1 MIFLLDWFANP
12 HHITKIISTF
22 FRQHVAIMIYP
33 PNLYHF
39 INEYYNCLTM
49 CGIFGFLGNVSCF
62 KYGIYGLKQLQNR
75 GYDSA
80 GGCGIVSDPMS
91 CLNELRIRKYAT
103 TKTDDSIVMLEKME
117 DEFKDCTNGIFHTR
131 WATHGAKTD
140 ANAHPHTDNKNS
152 IALVH
157 NGIIENYYEL
167 KTELERDHGIVFKS
181 ETDTEVIVN
190 LISIYYDHSTD
201 DNGVKHMEQAIMKS
215 VSRLRGTWALV
226 ILCKDKPD
234 NMYCVRHGSPLLIG
248 FGGSYIIVTSEQAGF
263 GSHINNYLCLNNGDI
278 TVLRRRNNKIDFQ
291 NIENYELRNVT
302 IKNNEL
308 TPEPFTHWTLKEIC
322 EQYEASIR
330 AISFG
335 GRIVENDK
343 VKLGGLVLHE
353 EKLKKID
360 HLLMLGCGTSLN
372 AGQHSMSFFRDL
384 CNFATVQAFD
394 GSEFTDDDVPRHGTV
409 CAIFLSQS
417 GETKDLY
424 RCIKICR
431 DNDIFT
437 IGVIN
442 VVDSLIAR
450 EVDCGCYLN
459 AGREVGVAS
468 TKAFTSQVIILSMI
482 AIFFAQ
488 INELSAHKREQY
500 IKALRQLPTD
510 IKKTIATS
518 IQKCENV
525 AGYLKDQ
532 NDMFI
537 LGKGS
542 MISVASE
549 GALKTKEIGYIHA
562 EAYGG
567 NALRHG
573 PYAVIES
580 GTPIVFLSPN
590 DSNFTTMNNTIE
602 EVKSR
607 DAYPI
612 VISDTHEVSR
622 HAVHK
627 IIVPHSEIYKGILHN
642 IPMQLVAYFMAV
654 AKGHNPDMPK
664 NLSKCVSV

>member
-1 MIFLLDWFANP
+1 
-12 HHITKIISTF
+12 
-22 FRQHVAIMIYP
+22 
-33 PNLYHF
+33 
-39 INEYYNCLTM
+39 M
-49 CGIFGFLGNVSCF
+49 CGIFGFLGFENCF
-62 KYGIYGLKQLQNR
+62 KYGIHGLRQLQNR

-80 GGCGIVSDPMS
+80 GCCAIGPNASLPFS
-91 CLNELRIRKYAT
+91 SAELKGTFVMRKYAT
-103 TKTDDSIVMLEKME
+103 TKSVDSIDALDKTEP
-117 DEFKDCTNGIFHTR
+117 DFCGLTNGIFHTR

-140 ANAHPHTDNKNS
+140 INAHPHMDYTGR

-167 KTELERDHGIVFKS
+167 KMELESMGIKFIS

-190 LISIYYDHSTD
+190 LVSIYYDQSID
-201 DNGVKHMEQAIMKS
+201 ENGVKHMEGALMMAI
-215 VSRLRGTWALV
+215 SRLQGTWALV
-226 ILCKDKPD
+226 VLCEDKPD
-234 NMYCVRHGSPLLIG
+234 NMYCARHGSPLLVG
-248 FGGSYIIVTSEQAGF
+248 FGGSYIMVTSEQAGF
-263 GSHINNYLCLNNGDI
+263 GKYVNNYVCLNNGDI
-278 TVLRRRNNKIDFQ
+278 TVIRRRCNKIKFD
-291 NIENYELRNVT
+291 NIDNYILRNVT
-302 IKNNEL
+302 VKSNEL
-308 TPEPFTHWTLKEIC
+308 TPEPFLHWTIKEIY

-335 GRIVENDK
+335 GRIIENDR
-343 VKLGGLVLHE
+343 VRLGGPMMHESVL
-353 EKLKKID
+353 KNID
-360 HLLMLGCGTSLN
+360 HLILLGCGTSLN
-372 AGQHSMSFFRDL
+372 AGQHSINFFNDL
-384 CNFATVQAFD
+384 CEFTTVHAFD
-394 GSEFTDDDVPRHGTV
+394 GSEFIKEDIPKRGKT
-409 CAIFLSQS
+409 CAVFLSQS

-431 DNDIFT
+431 DNNVFT
-437 IGVIN
+437 IGIIN

-468 TKAFTSQVIILSMI
+468 TKAFTSQVILLSML

-488 INELSAHKREQY
+488 INDLNKTKREHY

-510 IKKTIATS
+510 IKRTIQSSDETCKTIAS
-518 IQKCENV
+518 YLILQKDLFV
-525 AGYLKDQ
+525 
-532 NDMFI
+532 

-549 GALKTKEIGYIHA
+549 GALKTKEIGYIHS

-573 PYAVIES
+573 PYAVIEN
-580 GTPIVFLSPN
+580 GTPIIFLNPN
-590 DSNFTTMNNTIE
+590 DQNFALMNNTVE

-612 VISDTHEVSR
+612 VISDSQEISR
-622 HAVHK
+622 HAMRK
-627 IIVPHSEIYKGILHN
+627 IIVPFNGIYKGILHN
-642 IPMQLVAYFMAV
+642 IPMQLIAYYMAIG
-654 AKGHNPDMPK
+654 KEHNPDMPK

>member
-1 MIFLLDWFANP
+1 
-12 HHITKIISTF
+12 
-22 FRQHVAIMIYP
+22 
-33 PNLYHF
+33 
-39 INEYYNCLTM
+39 M
-49 CGIFGFLGNVSCF
+49 CGIFGFLGNNTCCF

-80 GGCGIVSDPMS
+80 GCCSIVTDSTS
-91 CLNELRIRKYAT
+91 GQNELVSKKYAT
-103 TKTDDSIVMLEKME
+103 TKTDDSILMLEKTD
-117 DEFKDCTNGIFHTR
+117 DEFKNCTNGIFHTR

-140 ANAHPHTDNKNS
+140 ANAHPHIDNKNR

-167 KTELERDHGIVFKS
+167 KMELERDHEIVFKS

-190 LISIYYDHSTD
+190 LISIYYDQSM
-201 DNGVKHMEQAIMKS
+201 DNEGVKHMEQAIMKAI
-215 VSRLRGTWALV
+215 SRLQGTWALV

-263 GSHINNYLCLNNGDI
+263 GPYVNNYLCLNNGDI
-278 TVLRRRNNKIDFQ
+278 TVLRRRENKIDFQ
-291 NIENYELRNVT
+291 NIENYEIRNVT

-308 TPEPFTHWTLKEIC
+308 TPEPFSHWTLKEIH

-343 VKLGGLVLHE
+343 VKLGGLVPHE
-353 EKLKKID
+353 EKLKNID
-360 HLLMLGCGTSLN
+360 HVLMLGCGTSLN
-372 AGQHSMSFFRDL
+372 AGQHSMSFFKDL
-384 CNFATVQAFD
+384 CKFATVQAFD
-394 GSEFTDDDVPRHGTV
+394 GSEFTDDDVPKQGSV

-431 DNDIFT
+431 DNGVFT

-442 VVDSLIAR
+442 VIDSLIAR

-468 TKAFTSQVIILSMI
+468 TKAFTSQVIVLSMI

-488 INELSAHKREQY
+488 INNLNSFKREQY
-500 IKALRQLPTD
+500 IKALRQLPTE
-510 IKKTIATS
+510 IKKTISTS
-518 IQKCENV
+518 TDACQTI
-525 AGYLKDQ
+525 ASYLKYEK
-532 NDMFI
+532 DMFV

-549 GALKTKEIGYIHA
+549 GALKTKEIGYIHS

-573 PYAVIES
+573 PYAVIDS

-612 VISDTHEVSR
+612 VISDTQEVSR

-627 IIVPHSEIYKGILHN
+627 IIVPPSKIYKGILHN
-642 IPMQLVAYFMAV
+642 IPMQLIAYFMAV

>member
-1 MIFLLDWFANP
+1 
-12 HHITKIISTF
+12 
-22 FRQHVAIMIYP
+22 
-33 PNLYHF
+33 
-39 INEYYNCLTM
+39 M
-49 CGIFGFLGNVSCF
+49 CGIFGFLGLEDCF
-62 KYGIYGLKQLQNR
+62 KYGVHGLRQLQNR

-80 GGCGIVSDPMS
+80 GCCAVSP
-91 CLNELRIRKYAT
+91 NHELILRKYAT
-103 TKTDDSIVMLEKME
+103 TKTLDSIDQLESMSN
-117 DEFKDCTNGIFHTR
+117 DFLGCSAGIFHTR

-140 ANAHPHTDNKNS
+140 ANAHPHLDNS
-152 IALVH
+152 GRIALVH

-167 KTELERDHGIVFKS
+167 KLELESQYNIKFKS

-190 LISIYYDHSTD
+190 LISVYYDQTAD
-201 DNGVKHMEQAIMKS
+201 KEGVKHMESAIMKAI
-215 VSRLRGTWALV
+215 SRLQGTWALV
-226 ILCKDKPD
+226 VLCKDKPD
-234 NMYCVRHGSPLLIG
+234 NMYCARHGSPLLVG
-248 FGGSYIIVTSEQAGF
+248 FGGPYIMVTSEQAGF
-263 GSHINNYLCLNNGDI
+263 GKYVNNYICLNNGDL
-278 TVLRRRNNKIDFQ
+278 TVIRRRGSKISFD
-291 NIENYELRNVT
+291 NIENYVLRDVT
-302 IKNNEL
+302 VKSNEL
-308 TPEPFTHWTLKEIC
+308 TPEPFQHWTLKEIH

-343 VKLGGLVLHE
+343 VRLGGPMMHE
-353 EKLKKID
+353 EALKQID
-360 HLLMLGCGTSLN
+360 HLILLGCGTSLN
-372 AGQHSMSFFRDL
+372 AGQHSIAYFKDL
-384 CNFATVQAFD
+384 CNFTTVQAFD
-394 GSEFTDDDVPRHGTV
+394 GSEFVVDDIPKRGRS
-409 CAIFLSQS
+409 CAVFLSQS

-431 DNDIFT
+431 DANVFT

-450 EVDCGCYLN
+450 EVNCGCYLN

-468 TKAFTSQVIILSMI
+468 TKAFTSQVILLSML

-488 INELSAHKREQY
+488 INDLNKSKREQY

-510 IKKTIATS
+510 IKKVIQSSDETCKKIASYLIT
-518 IQKCENV
+518 QK
-525 AGYLKDQ
+525 
-532 NDMFI
+532 DMFV

-549 GALKTKEIGYIHA
+549 GALKTKEIGYIHS

-580 GTPIVFLSPN
+580 GTPIVFLNPY
-590 DSNFTTMNNTIE
+590 DQNFALMNNTVE

-612 VISDTHEVSR
+612 VISDTHDTSR
-622 HAVHK
+622 HAQQK
-627 IIVPHSEIYKGILHN
+627 IVVPNNRIYTGILHN
-642 IPMQLVAYFMAV
+642 IPMQLIAYYMAV
-654 AKGHNPDMPK
+654 GKGHNPDMPK

>member
-1 MIFLLDWFANP
+1 
-12 HHITKIISTF
+12 
-22 FRQHVAIMIYP
+22 
-33 PNLYHF
+33 
-39 INEYYNCLTM
+39 M
-49 CGIFGFLGNVSCF
+49 CGIFGFLGASCCF
-62 KYGIYGLKQLQNR
+62 KYGIYGLKQLRNR

-80 GGCGIVSDPMS
+80 GACCISSSVDQNFEDHV
-91 CLNELRIRKYAT
+91 LITKKYAT
-103 TKTDDSIVMLEKME
+103 TKTKDSIIVLEN
-117 DEFKDCTNGIFHTR
+117 DEEIFKDCTNGIFHTR

-140 ANAHPHTDNKNS
+140 ANAHPHLDNKNQ

-157 NGIIENYYEL
+157 NGIIENYYDL
-167 KTELERDHGIVFKS
+167 KLELEQKHGIVFRS

-190 LISIYYDHSTD
+190 LISIYYDQSAD
-201 DNGVKHMEQAIMKS
+201 SRGIKHMEQAIMKA
-215 VSRLRGTWALV
+215 VARLQGTWALV

-263 GSHINNYLCLNNGDI
+263 GPHVNNYLCLNNGDI
-278 TVLRRRNNKIDFQ
+278 TVLRRRDNKVNFQ
-291 NIENYELRNVT
+291 NIENYELRNIT

-308 TPEPFTHWTLKEIC
+308 TPDPYPHWTLKEIH

-335 GRIVENDK
+335 GRIIENDK
-343 VKLGGLVLHE
+343 VQLGGLVPFE
-353 EKLKKID
+353 DKLKTIK
-360 HLLMLGCGTSLN
+360 HLIMLGCGTSLN
-372 AGQHSMSFFRDL
+372 AGQHAMSFFKDL
-384 CNFATVQAFD
+384 CSFSTVQSFD
-394 GSEFTDDDVPRHGTV
+394 GSEFTDDDIPKDGEI

-424 RCIKICR
+424 RCVKICR
-431 DNDIFT
+431 DNNVFT
-437 IGVIN
+437 IGAIN

-488 INELSAHKREQY
+488 INNLNVSKREQY
-500 IKALRQLPTD
+500 IKALRQLPTE
-510 IKKTIATS
+510 IKKTITS
-518 IQKCENV
+518 SVDKCEIV
-525 AGYLKDQ
+525 AEYLKTQ
-532 NDMFI
+532 KDMFV

-573 PYAVIES
+573 PYAVIDS
-580 GTPIVFLSPN
+580 GTPIVFLNPN
-590 DSNFTTMNNTIE
+590 DGNYALMNNTIE
-602 EVKSR
+602 EVNSR

-612 VISDTHEVSR
+612 VISDAMDVSR

-627 IIVPHSEIYKGILHN
+627 IQVPCNKIYKGIIHN
-642 IPMQLVAYFMAV
+642 IPMQLIAYFMAIK
-654 AKGHNPDMPK
+654 KGHNPDMPK

>member
-1 MIFLLDWFANP
+1 
-12 HHITKIISTF
+12 
-22 FRQHVAIMIYP
+22 
-33 PNLYHF
+33 
-39 INEYYNCLTM
+39 M
-49 CGIFGFLGNVSCF
+49 CGILGILGNKSTNCF
-62 KYGIYGLKQLQNR
+62 KYGIYGLRQLQNR

-80 GGCGIVSDPMS
+80 GCCGMKVNTNNNSDKDEKTIS
-91 CLNELRIRKYAT
+91 SFVVKKFASTKNE
-103 TKTDDSIVMLEKME
+103 DSIDMLEKQT
-117 DEFKDCTNGIFHTR
+117 KDFEECNSGIFHTR

-140 ANAHPHTDNKNS
+140 YNAHPHLDNKGR

-167 KTELERDHGIVFKS
+167 KLELETEHKIKFYS

-190 LISIYYDHSTD
+190 LISVYYDQTED
-201 DNGVKHMEQAIMKS
+201 ENGVKHMEQAIMKA

-234 NMYCVRHGSPLLIG
+234 NMYCARHGSPLLIG
-248 FGGSYIIVTSEQAGF
+248 FGESYIIVTSEQAGF
-263 GSHINNYLCLNNGDI
+263 GPHVNNYICLNNGDI
-278 TVLRRRNNKIDFQ
+278 TVIRRRNNKINFE

-308 TPEPFTHWTLKEIC
+308 TPEPYKHWTIKEIN

-335 GRIVENDK
+335 GRIIEDDK
-343 VKLGGLVLHE
+343 VVLGGPLKHVK
-353 EKLKKID
+353 KLKEID
-360 HLLMLGCGTSLN
+360 HLLLLGCGTSLN
-372 AGQHSMSFFRDL
+372 ASQHSVSFFKDL
-384 CNFATVQAFD
+384 CNFSTVQAFD
-394 GSEFTDDDVPRHGTV
+394 GSEFTIDDIPKKGTS

-424 RCIKICR
+424 RCVKICR

-468 TKAFTSQVIILSMI
+468 TKAFTSQVIILSML

-488 INELSAHKREQY
+488 INDLHKSKREYY
-500 IKALRQLPTD
+500 IRALRQLPND
-510 IKKTIATS
+510 IRKTINNSDKSAQEIAEYLIT
-518 IQKCENV
+518 QKS
-525 AGYLKDQ
+525 
-532 NDMFI
+532 MFV
-537 LGKGS
+537 LGKGN
-542 MISVASE
+542 MMSVASE
-549 GALKTKEIGYIHA
+549 GSLKTKEIGYIHA

-573 PYAVIES
+573 PYAVIEK
-580 GTPIVFLSPN
+580 GTPVIFLSPN
-590 DSNFTTMNNTIE
+590 DDNFSLMNNTVE

-607 DAYPI
+607 EACPI
-612 VISDTHEVSR
+612 MISDTTDISR
-622 HAVHK
+622 HAVYK
-627 IIVPHSEIYKGILHN
+627 INVAENKIYKGILHN
-642 IPMQLVAYFMAV
+642 IPMQLIAYYMAC
-654 AKGHNPDMPK
+654 KKNHNPDMPK